1 MKLERIK
8 KLEYTIQDI
17 DSKIAR
23 KYSHFLDDASL
34 TKIKQERN
42 IVERELKGLKNET

>member
-1 MKLERIK
+1 MNFDRIE
-8 KLEYTIQDI
+8 KLEYAIQDI
-17 DSKIAR
+17 DSKVAR

-42 IVERELKGLKNET
+42 IIERELKGLKNEA

>member
-1 MKLERIK
+1 MNFDRIK
-8 KLEYTIQDI
+8 ELEYTIQDI
-17 DSKIAR
+17 DSKVAR

-42 IVERELKGLKNET
+42 IIERELKGLKNEA

>member
-1 MKLERIK
+1 MNFDRIEE
-8 KLEYTIQDI
+8 LEYAIQDI
-17 DSKIAR
+17 DSKVAR

-42 IVERELKGLKNET
+42 IIERELKGLKNEA